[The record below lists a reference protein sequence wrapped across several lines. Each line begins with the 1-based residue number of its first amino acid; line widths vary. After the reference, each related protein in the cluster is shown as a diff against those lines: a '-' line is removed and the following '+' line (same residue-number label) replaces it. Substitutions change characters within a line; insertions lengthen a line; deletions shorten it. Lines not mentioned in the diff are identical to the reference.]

1 MQRAVH
7 SLSTLS
13 NWCCAPKLRTELD
26 IKVLDNLQV
35 DQPGS
40 LIDTYV
46 EKLELIIQEK
56 SKGIRDLQKLLDS
69 FKSRLQQEEVFSKTM
84 GRNKLKNVL
93 K

>member
-1 MQRAVH
+1 M
-7 SLSTLS
+7 
-13 NWCCAPKLRTELD
+13 
-26 IKVLDNLQV
+26 QV

-56 SKGIRDLQKLLDS
+56 SKGIQDLQQLLNS
-69 FKSRLQQEEVFSKTM
+69 FKGRLQQEEVFSKSM
-84 GRNKLKNVL
+84 GKNKRKGVL

>member
-1 MQRAVH
+1 MSVALVSFDETQMSVCILLCH
-7 SLSTLS
+7 SSS
-13 NWCCAPKLRTELD
+13 
-26 IKVLDNLQV
+26 VLLQV

-56 SKGIRDLQKLLDS
+56 SKGIQDLRHLLNS
-69 FKSRLQQEEVFSKTM
+69 FKGRLQQEEVFSKSM
-84 GRNKLKNVL
+84 GKSKRKGVL

>member
-1 MQRAVH
+1 M
-7 SLSTLS
+7 
-13 NWCCAPKLRTELD
+13 
-26 IKVLDNLQV
+26 QV

-56 SKGIRDLQKLLDS
+56 SKGIQDLQLLLNS
-69 FKSRLQQEEVFSKTM
+69 FKGRLQQEEVFSKSM
-84 GRNKLKNVL
+84 GKNKRKGVL

>member
-1 MQRAVH
+1 MPH
-7 SLSTLS
+7 
-13 NWCCAPKLRTELD
+13 
-26 IKVLDNLQV
+26 LQV

-56 SKGIRDLQKLLDS
+56 SKGIQDLQQLLNS
-69 FKSRLQQEEVFSKTM
+69 FKGRLQQEEVFIKSM
-84 GRNKLKNVL
+84 GKNKRKCVL

>member
-1 MQRAVH
+1 M
-7 SLSTLS
+7 L
-13 NWCCAPKLRTELD
+13 CCIT
-26 IKVLDNLQV
+26 LQV

-69 FKSRLQQEEVFSKTM
+69 FKSRLQQEEVFSKSM
-84 GRNKLKNVL
+84 GKNKKKNFLK
-93 K
+93 

>member
-1 MQRAVH
+1 MLNAV
-7 SLSTLS
+7 
-13 NWCCAPKLRTELD
+13 
-26 IKVLDNLQV
+26 VLLPSGYNLPQSVFGLQV

-56 SKGIRDLQKLLDS
+56 SKGIQDLQHLLNS
-69 FKSRLQQEEVFSKTM
+69 FKGRLQQEEVFSKSM
-84 GRNKLKNVL
+84 GKNKRKGVL